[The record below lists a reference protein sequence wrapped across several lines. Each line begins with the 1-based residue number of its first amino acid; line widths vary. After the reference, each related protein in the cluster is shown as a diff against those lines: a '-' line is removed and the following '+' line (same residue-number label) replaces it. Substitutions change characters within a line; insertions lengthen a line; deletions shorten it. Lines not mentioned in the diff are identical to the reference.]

1 MIPPDPGPRESLA
14 LVHHHPGRL
23 RVRAEAFHQAETV
36 EAVRAALDAEPGILS
51 VTHNPR
57 TGSLLVEYE
66 PGLAGA
72 EGILMRIAAAAGL
85 DMPPDDGRYR
95 GRGAAQVTIGAA
107 RGLNDMAHEIMG
119 GRADLRS
126 LVPAGLAALSMVALV
141 RNGATLPRWD
151 SLLYWSY
158 NIFQQLHRREI
169 DATRALV
176 TRGGAETPPHPPL
189 MRAESE
195 IPPRPAVK

>member
-23 RVRAEAFHQAETV
+23 RVRAEAFQDAATV
-36 EAVRAALDAEPGILS
+36 DAVRAALDAEPGITS
-51 VTHNPR
+51 VAHNAR
-57 TGSLLVEYE
+57 TGSILVEYE

-72 EGILMRIAAAAGL
+72 EGILLRIASAACL
-85 DMPPDDGRYR
+85 EMPPDDGRYH
-95 GRGAAQVTIGAA
+95 GRGAANVTIGAA
-107 RGLNDMAHEIMG
+107 RELNGAVNELTG
-119 GRADLRS
+119 GRADLRA

-169 DATRALV
+169 DATRV
-176 TRGGAETPPHPPL
+176 PFMRGEP
-189 MRAESE
+189 E